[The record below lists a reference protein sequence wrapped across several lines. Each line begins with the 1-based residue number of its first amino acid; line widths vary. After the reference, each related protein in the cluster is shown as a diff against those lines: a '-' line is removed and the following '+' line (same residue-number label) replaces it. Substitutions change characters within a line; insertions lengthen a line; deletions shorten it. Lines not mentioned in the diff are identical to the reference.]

1 MAPTCVLPSSF
12 MAESY
17 QRWLRLSRLPGA
29 ASVLAVVVLGWTTQI
44 EPYRLEVTRH
54 HVSAATGRTITIA
67 HISDLHTSGIGRRER
82 ALLREIEAAKPDVV
96 AITGDTVDNGSVE
109 TLKSVVAAF
118 RAPRGV
124 FAVLGNWE
132 HWRPMPAVETAF
144 KQAGATLLTNDAR
157 ELVPGLWIVGLDD
170 VHGFPSPDR
179 AFQNVPPNVTSVT
192 LLHSPAYF
200 DRVASRTT
208 LALAGHTHGGQVRV
222 PGLAPFWLPHGS
234 NGYVEGWYERDRA
247 RLYVSRGIGT
257 SILPVRAF
265 CRPEL
270 AMITVSP

>member
-1 MAPTCVLPSSF
+1 MS
-12 MAESY
+12 ESD
-17 QRWLRLSRLPGA
+17 RRRFHLSRLLLV
-29 ASVLAVVVLGWTTQI
+29 ASVLVVVALAWTTQI

-54 HVSAATGRTITIA
+54 HVSVAVDRPITIA
-67 HISDLHTSGIGRRER
+67 HVSDLHTKGIGRRER

-96 AITGDTVDNGSVE
+96 AITGDIVDDGSLE
-109 TLKSVVAAF
+109 ALKAVVGAL

-132 HWRPMPAVETAF
+132 HWRPMAAVEAAF
-144 KQAGATLLTNDAR
+144 LQSGATLLTNEAR
-157 ELVPGLWIVGLDD
+157 ELFPGLWIVGLDD
-170 VHGFPSPDR
+170 VHGFPSPDH
-179 AFQNVPPNVTSVT
+179 AFQNVPSNVTSVT

-200 DRVASRTT
+200 DRIASRTT
-208 LALAGHTHGGQVRV
+208 VALAGHTHGGQVRV

-234 NGYVEGWYERDRA
+234 GGYVEGWYERDRA
-247 RLYVSRGIGT
+247 HLYVSRGIGT

-270 AMITVSP
+270 AIITLSP